1 MAYHTKNG
9 HEFVGLRVSLG
20 GEMQVVYDALPGK
33 RRILGI
39 KNRSTSE
46 VMVDDALRE
55 CINCKNVFSGLMNA
69 LKARSIEI
77 DYVDW

>member
-20 GEMQVVYDALPGK
+20 GEMQVVYDALAGK

-39 KNRSTSE
+39 KTRSTSQSII
-46 VMVDDALRE
+46 DDAMRE
-55 CINCKNVFSGLMNA
+55 SIVCKNVFSGLMTA
-69 LKARSIEI
+69 LNARSIEV
-77 DYVDW
+77 DYVD